1 LLKLLNELENQKKPH
16 KFSIVETSTG
26 GRISESFINLP
37 GASKHFIDGRI
48 LYSKEIQTKFLN
60 RSFSKGSSVSKTI
73 AKDLA
78 KTLHKI
84 SGADWAMAETGM
96 LGPPSKNRKSDKS
109 GQFYIALALKKN
121 IQYKFFEFN
130 PFLSR
135 KEHQLLIAIE
145 AFRWAKDV
153 LQN

>member
-1 LLKLLNELENQKKPH
+1 MIKNITVVICDIFSASLFSVSLLK
-16 KFSIVETSTG
+16 SS
-26 GRISESFINLP
+26 R
-37 GASKHFIDGRI
+37 
-48 LYSKEIQTKFLN
+48 KFLD
-60 RSFSKGSSVSKTI
+60 RSFSKRSSVSKTM

-84 SGADWAMAETGM
+84 SGADWVMAETGM
-96 LGPPSKNRKSDKS
+96 LGPPSKNRKSDKC
-109 GQFYIALALKKN
+109 GQFYIALSLKKN
-121 IQYKFFEFN
+121 VQYKFFEFN